1 MEMLPLLLHGFN
13 LRTFKFWQNG
23 KLRDGLCHNNDL
35 FFALRV
41 FDSGRRIWVQEQA
54 CQLSQ
59 QGIPV
64 IVTYEGDSY
73 TIWVRLRSSSQVEA
87 FLNLPAD
94 DAGSA
99 DSTVVLWETSACSA

>member
-1 MEMLPLLLHGFN
+1 METLPLLLHGFN

-23 KLRDGLCHNNDL
+23 QLRDGLCHNNEL

-41 FDSGRRIWVQEQA
+41 FDSGRRVWVQEQA
-54 CQLSQ
+54 YQLSQ

-73 TIWVRLRSSSQVEA
+73 TIWVRLRSSAQVEA
-87 FLNLPAD
+87 FLNLPSEAE
-94 DAGSA
+94 SA
-99 DSTVVLWETSACSA
+99 DSTVVLWNASACPA

>member
-1 MEMLPLLLHGFN
+1 MEMLPLLLHGLN

-23 KLRDGLCHNNDL
+23 KLRDGLCHNNEL

-59 QGIPV
+59 QGVPV

-73 TIWVRLRSSSQVEA
+73 TLWVRLRSSSQVEA
-87 FLNLPAD
+87 FLNQAAETDP
-94 DAGSA
+94 A
-99 DSTVVLWETSACSA
+99 DSTVVLWDTSSACTA